1 MYGVSKGQMYGKKD
15 KSTVKKGQMYCNV
28 LFKAVHLL

>member
-1 MYGVSKGQMYGKKD
+1 MYGVSKGQKYGKKD
-15 KSTVKKGQMYCNV
+15 KCTVKKGQMYCNV